1 MTDRL
6 ADALAVS
13 GLGTWE
19 WDLGA
24 DREEVSARSHAL
36 LGYGPGELAGGG
48 DAWRA
53 LLHAD
58 DRVGVLRHL
67 ERIRGGEAEG
77 LDVAAR
83 FAAKSGEWRWIRCRG
98 RVVERDADGR
108 PRRVVGTHADVTA
121 EKEVEAAL
129 RRSEERYR
137 TLVESQGEGIGIVDE
152 EESFIFAN
160 VAAERIF
167 GVPPGAMIGRNL
179 KEFVAPEEFQSVLEQ
194 TGRRRTGNRDTY
206 EMAFTR
212 ADGKQRVL
220 LVTATPR
227 VDSSGNYSGAFG
239 VFRDITER
247 KLAEE
252 ALRESEERYR
262 QLIESLPHGVGV
274 IQNGRIMFAN
284 RAALEILGI
293 DDVEALGSVAP
304 LTPLVPEERDRVRQ
318 MVQRLLEGTVDGP
331 LHYMTQGRRPD
342 GVEVPLEVYVSAIP
356 YRGEAAAQVFFMDI
370 SGRLS
375 AEEERRQL
383 EEQLL
388 QARKLES
395 IGRLA
400 GGIAHEFNNLLTPM
414 IINASMALQ
423 DISEGDPRRED
434 LDDILSAATRAKK
447 LTRRLLAFGRQ
458 QMLQVRLVDLDGLI
472 DEWSGMLRR
481 LIREDVVVELE
492 LRRGRGDDATLV
504 RADPVQL
511 QQVLVDLVLNA
522 CDSMPDGGK
531 ITIST
536 GTERVRDSRE
546 LDLLPG
552 NYVVLTVSDT
562 GKGMDAAA
570 VSRIFEPFYST
581 KDPALGAG
589 LGLATAHGV
598 VKQHDGHIE
607 VQSEP
612 GRGSTFRIFLP
623 RARSVEHADAV
634 SGSTGSGA
642 PREGARTVLVV
653 EDEPL
658 LRRQICR
665 ILRRHGFQVLES
677 GDGLEA
683 LELARSHDGPIDL
696 LVTDVVMPRLGG
708 WELVERLRPER
719 PALRVVLMSGY
730 TNELVTDREV
740 VLLEK
745 PFTLQTLVERINEAL
760 VGAAG

>member
-6 ADALAVS
+6 SDALDVS

-19 WDLGA
+19 WELVA
-24 DREEVSARSHAL
+24 DRERISARSHAL
-36 LGYGPGELAGGG
+36 LGYGRGELAESGE
-48 DAWRA
+48 AWRT

-58 DRVGVLRHL
+58 DRAVVLQHL
-67 ERIRGGEAEG
+67 ERIRRGEAEE

-83 FAAKSGEWRWIRCRG
+83 FAARSGEWRWIRCRG
-98 RVVERDADGR
+98 RVVERDAEGR
-108 PRRVVGTHADVTA
+108 PCRVVGTHADVTA

-152 EESFIFAN
+152 EERFIFAN

-167 GVPPGAMIGRNL
+167 GVPSGAMIGRNL
-179 KEFVAPEEFQSVLEQ
+179 KEFVAPEEFQRVLEQ

-206 EMAFTR
+206 EMTFTR
-212 ADGKQRVL
+212 GDGLPRVL

-227 VDSSGNYSGAFG
+227 VDSGGNYSGAFG

-247 KLAEE
+247 KRAEE

-284 RAALEILGI
+284 RAAVEILGVG
-293 DDVEALGSVAP
+293 DAEDLGGLAP
-304 LTPLVPEERDRVRQ
+304 LTPLVPEERERVRQ
-318 MVQRLLEGTVDGP
+318 MVVRLLEGTMDGP

-342 GVEVPLEVYVSAIP
+342 GLEVPLEVYVSSVP
-356 YRGEAAAQVFFMDI
+356 FRGEPAAQVFFMDI

-400 GGIAHEFNNLLTPM
+400 GGIAHEFNNLLTPV

-423 DISEGDPRRED
+423 DLPESEPRRED
-434 LDDILSAATRAKK
+434 LEDILSAATRAKK
-447 LTRRLLAFGRQ
+447 LTRQLLAFGRQ
-458 QMLQVRLVDLDGLI
+458 QILKVRVVDIDGLI
-472 DEWSGMLRR
+472 DEWSEMLGR
-481 LIREDVVVELE
+481 LIREDIVVELD
-492 LRRGRGDDATLV
+492 LSRDRGDDTTQV

-511 QQVLVDLVLNA
+511 QQVLIDLVLNA
-522 CDSMPDGGK
+522 SDSTPEGGK
-531 ITIST
+531 IQIRT
-536 GTERVRDSRE
+536 GTETVRESRDV
-546 LDLLPG
+546 DLLPG
-552 NYVVLTVSDT
+552 QYVVLTVSDT
-562 GKGMDAAA
+562 GKGMDPEA

-589 LGLATAHGV
+589 LGLAAVHGV
-598 VKQHDGHIE
+598 VMQHHGHIE
-607 VQSEP
+607 VQSQP

-623 RARSVEHADAV
+623 RARIEETATPSPPPR
-634 SGSTGSGA
+634 GA
-642 PREGARTVLVV
+642 PDGNVRTVLVV

-665 ILRRHGFQVLES
+665 ILRRHNFQVLES
-677 GDGLEA
+677 GDGLQA
-683 LELARSHDGPIDL
+683 LELARAHDGPIDL

-708 WELVERLRPER
+708 RELAEQLCPER

-730 TNELVTDREV
+730 TSELMTDREE

-745 PFTLQTLVERINEAL
+745 PFTLQALVQRINEAL
-760 VGAAG
+760 EGGAR